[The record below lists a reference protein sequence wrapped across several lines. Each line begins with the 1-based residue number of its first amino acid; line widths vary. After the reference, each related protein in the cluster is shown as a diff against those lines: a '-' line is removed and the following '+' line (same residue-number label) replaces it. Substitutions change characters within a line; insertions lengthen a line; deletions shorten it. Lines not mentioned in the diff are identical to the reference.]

1 MTWTISDHDSVAAA
15 LTRVREL
22 AGRLDLAQTRCTRL
36 ARPSNPPS
44 PPAGR
49 QARLLE
55 VAGRIRNAD
64 RWAGDLMEDSH
75 AAVPRRPTA
84 QPRRRGRGLVAA
96 VSHTSGI
103 TDIGGR
109 RDL

>member
-64 RWAGDLMEDSH
+64 RWAGDLMEDGH
-75 AAVPRRPTA
+75 AAVPAGRPLNHDDEVEA
-84 QPRRRGRGLVAA
+84 WWRP
-96 VSHTSGI
+96 VSHGSGI
-103 TDIGGR
+103 TAKGGR
-109 RDL
+109 HSC